1 MDLFKIIVDASTGE
15 KRIVDLTQEEIDA
28 KAERLANAEAD
39 ALAREE
45 EKAAAIA
52 LKESAKVKLLA
63 LGLSEE
69 EVSAIIGI

>member
-52 LKESAKVKLLA
+52 LKESAKAKLLA